1 METKTVRALFERQ
14 VEAFTGSPEFAAL
27 EAGCGDYDAF
37 IENVARAH
45 LKSPQLV
52 AFLYALAPPAAA
64 RDLLGNLLE
73 ELGLEAESERPHPA
87 LLEDLL
93 RAAGLGHRLVEV
105 EARAADDVRRI
116 VTEPLLYSALREVGL
131 AALTEI
137 VAFEFMLS
145 RVSGRMAR
153 ALATHRGLAAPAL
166 EWLTHHSEVDVRHA
180 EQGLADLGAYAAY
193 YEFTDDEALTIVEM
207 TLRENVFTRRYF
219 RDATGEG
226 TPRPYVTGETVETM
240 LEHLGRDLWPRVAG
254 RDLPP
259 SGHLAGLATFLPETY
274 LAGALAPNAA
284 RAALELAMLDCA
296 LRRGGRP
303 MASVLPPRRT
313 RVTYSGV
320 VTAGSVERAVQHARR
335 MRAIGMRHVKVKVG
349 FDDDV
354 ARVTAVREALG
365 PGVTL
370 RLDANGAWTFER
382 AVAVLDAV
390 APLGI
395 AAVEQPLPRGPVDDL
410 ARLRQA
416 TPVPVMV
423 DESLVTEAD
432 ADALIEAKAAD
443 FFNVRISKCGGL
455 ARSLAIAARGSAVG
469 VGVQV
474 GSQVGETA
482 ILSAAGR
489 HLAAALPEVT
499 FVEGSF
505 GTLLLAE
512 DVSVESVRFGHRG
525 EAPLLT
531 GPGLGIRVVEERLR
545 RRAITVRELSTEG

>member
-1 METKTVRALFERQ
+1 MRLVGATLYALRIPF
-14 VEAFTGSPEFAAL
+14 VEAFSHSATERRWSDSVVVRVRDD
-27 EAGCGDYDAF
+27 AG
-37 IENVARAH
+37 
-45 LKSPQLV
+45 
-52 AFLYALAPPAAA
+52 
-64 RDLLGNLLE
+64 
-73 ELGLEAESERPHPA
+73 
-87 LLEDLL
+87 
-93 RAAGLGHRLVEV
+93 
-105 EARAADDVRRI
+105 
-116 VTEPLLYSALREVGL
+116 TEG
-131 AALTEI
+131 
-137 VAFEFMLS
+137 F
-145 RVSGRMAR
+145 
-153 ALATHRGLAAPAL
+153 
-166 EWLTHHSEVDVRHA
+166 
-180 EQGLADLGAYAAY
+180 
-193 YEFTDDEALTIVEM
+193 
-207 TLRENVFTRRYF
+207 
-219 RDATGEG
+219 GEG

-259 SGHLAGLATFLPETY
+259 AGHLAGLATFLPETY

-296 LRRGGRP
+296 LRRVGRP

-365 PGVTL
+365 PDVTL

-455 ARSLAIAARGSAVG
+455 AR
-469 VGVQV
+469 
-474 GSQVGETA
+474 
-482 ILSAAGR
+482 
-489 HLAAALPEVT
+489 
-499 FVEGSF
+499 
-505 GTLLLAE
+505 
-512 DVSVESVRFGHRG
+512 
-525 EAPLLT
+525 
-531 GPGLGIRVVEERLR
+531 
-545 RRAITVRELSTEG
+545 